1 MNSRERGKRK
11 GGSSPGAFL
20 LHWRPNWLLCLPLC
34 RNFLLCAEST
44 RTLPPFFYQTHSL
57 LLDDFLSKFE
67 YKPNPFLSSLTPL
80 LPNFSKRNFQS
91 KIVEVRETL
100 FSSCCCGEPFVL
112 MCCEETL
119 WLHSQIKPCLTLV
132 LFPTR
137 ESELSRAIIVLLYSV
152 AYTPFWH
159 QRHTVRCNYKEV
171 WIIDAWTVGCRNY
184 MSTKNNDDHY
194 PVLRWESS
202 ARWQSAHLCRF

>member
-1 MNSRERGKRK
+1 MNSRERGKGR
-11 GGSSPGAFL
+11 GGPHRVPSCSTDVPIGSCVYPFAATFFCVQNPHAPSLPFSPRHTRFCWTIFWINL
-20 LHWRPNWLLCLPLC
+20 NTNQIPSCLPRHPCSLILVKGI
-34 RNFLLCAEST
+34 FSLKLL
-44 RTLPPFFYQTHSL
+44 RFGRH
-57 LLDDFLSKFE
+57 
-67 YKPNPFLSSLTPL
+67 
-80 LPNFSKRNFQS
+80 FSPH
-91 KIVEVRETL
+91 
-100 FSSCCCGEPFVL
+100 CCCGEPFVL

-119 WLHSQIKPCLTLV
+119 WWHSKIKPCLTLV
-132 LFPTR
+132 LFPTC

-159 QRHTVRCNYKEV
+159 QRHTVRCNYEEV